1 MGENAER
8 FRNYYGMSTIIH
20 NLYNNNTGRY
30 NNLFRFVVKEQNIKL
45 AIKKLSY
52 NGGSNTP
59 GPDGKTFEDVK
70 KEDFGV
76 VLSEVRKRLH
86 LKVRPK
92 GREVKIPKQN
102 GGYRTLGITNI
113 YDRIAQQCILNILE
127 PICESRFYKNSFGF
141 RPNLKAQHCIA
152 TFNNSMWRSVCNG
165 REYYVI
171 DADLT
176 KCFDTIQLDKVL
188 NNLRVDFQITDKYF
202 LQCIKGLMS
211 ITYGKRTYN
220 GVGLAQGSILGP
232 ILCNCLLHKLD
243 RKMYEISDGHKK
255 FNNMGSHGR
264 SYLARNGYERFR
276 EHFGDCYQLR
286 YVRYAD
292 DFLIGCGYKEDI
304 PHIMGIIKSILDDIG
319 VELNDEK
326 TTIKVLH
333 RYGNESIDFL
343 GYKIKTTKGH
353 IRISPKNF
361 TKTTA
366 TIRKKVRKSLYN
378 LRVSKSPRIHET
390 TSILSGYINY
400 YDICSNLKP
409 LIQYCNQVL
418 YWTGYKRLKVLDRE
432 PNKCVFHTKHKGT
445 RGRCATIDMYDIR
458 KATNRSYKD
467 YIKVPYW
474 VPGTDTEF
482 EWINN
487 MVNFKE
493 SFKNIYLHGLLIQN
507 PKDAVTGETFNGLVP
522 VEIHHKLPVQYG
534 GTDTFSNLL
543 PVTPYTHRLIHCPK
557 DEFNTVY
564 NPRIPINLR
573 KLNQLRKLAKTD
585 RIKLN

>member
-8 FRNYYGMSTIIH
+8 FRNYYGMSKIIH
-20 NLYNNNTGRY
+20 NLYSNNTGRY
-30 NNLFRFVVKEQNIKL
+30 NNLFRLVVKEQNIKL

-59 GPDGKTFEDVK
+59 GPDGITFEDVK
-70 KEDFGV
+70 KEDFNI
-76 VLSEVRKRLH
+76 VLAEVRKRLH
-86 LKVRPK
+86 LKVKPK

-113 YDRIAQQCILNILE
+113 YDRIAQQCILNILD
-127 PICESRFYKNSFGF
+127 PICESRFCKSSFGF

-152 TFNNSMWRSVCNG
+152 TFNNSMWRTLCNG
-165 REYYVI
+165 REYHII

-188 NNLRVDFQITDKYF
+188 DSLRVEFQITDTYF

-211 ITYGKRTYN
+211 IRYGKRAYN

-232 ILCNCLLHKLD
+232 TLCNCLLHKLD
-243 RKMYEISDGHKK
+243 KKMYEISDGHKD
-255 FNNMGSHGR
+255 FNNLSSHGR
-264 SYLARNGYERFR
+264 MILRRDGYERFR
-276 EHFGDCYQLR
+276 KKFGNCFQLR

-304 PHIMGIIKSILDDIG
+304 PLVMDIVKGVLEEIG
-319 VELNDEK
+319 VALNEEK

-343 GYKIKTTKGH
+343 GYKIKATNGH
-353 IRISPKNF
+353 IRISPKDF
-361 TKTTA
+361 SKTTSI
-366 TIRKKVRKSLYN
+366 IRKKVRQSLLN
-378 LRVSKSPRIHET
+378 LHFSESPKIHGT

-400 YDICSNLKP
+400 YDICTNLKP
-409 LIQYCNQVL
+409 LIEYCIQVL
-418 YWTGYKRLKVLDRE
+418 YWTGYKRLGVLDRE
-432 PNKCVFHTKHKGT
+432 PNRCIYYTKKRTT
-445 RGRCATIDMYDIR
+445 RGRRATIDLYDIR
-458 KATNRSYKD
+458 RATNRSYKE

-482 EWINN
+482 QWINN
-487 MVNFKE
+487 MENFKE
-493 SFKNIYLHGLLIQN
+493 SFKNIYLHGLLIRN
-507 PKDAVTGETFNGLVP
+507 PEDVVTGETFNGLIP
-522 VEIHHKLPVQYG
+522 VEIHHKIPLKHG
-534 GTDTFSNLL
+534 GTDSFGNLL

-557 DEFNTVY
+557 EEFNVIY
-564 NPRIPINLR
+564 NPDRPVNLR
-573 KLNQLRKLAKTD
+573 KLNQLRKLAKND
-585 RIKLN
+585 KI